1 MPDHSTS
8 SSVAGAP
15 IDRTS
20 ASNPPPGFK
29 PIVHSSPFGA
39 ENGPFFES
47 RSGDSW
53 IRGFRV
59 LERHTN
65 AGGIAHGGMLMTFAD
80 VVLAQAVIHQAGQ
93 PAVTVRMTSDF
104 LAPARLGDWVEGT
117 AEVTRVTRSM
127 AFVEGRLKSGSRTLL
142 TASAVFQMLHQPG
155 DTG

>member
-8 SSVAGAP
+8 SSITGAP

-20 ASNPPPGFK
+20 VSNPPPGFK

-47 RSGDSW
+47 RNGDSW

-65 AGGIAHGGMLMTFAD
+65 AGGMLMTFAD
-80 VVLAQAVIHQAGQ
+80 VVLAQAVLNQAGR

-104 LAPARLGDWVEGT
+104 LAPARHGDWVEGT

-127 AFVEGRLKSGSRTLL
+127 AFVEGRLKAGSRTLL
-142 TASAVFQMLHQPG
+142 TASAVFQMLHQLG
-155 DTG
+155 DAG